1 MLKVLTKKKKFARKK
16 LAGWLGGEMESKANL
31 SQSWRE
37 AELGK
42 KGDTQALKSKEKNFF
57 LEFVSKPWFIILCVR
72 NMTNVCGGNI

>member
-1 MLKVLTKKKKFARKK
+1 MEEKWKLKLTSAKVEVEA
-16 LAGWLGGEMESKANL
+16 
-31 SQSWRE
+31 E